1 MLVLITRPVQVHCFP
16 ALVCKSTMTTTPRI
30 PLKINDHIE
39 LLRAVRKSIA
49 CPCFRN
55 DLKIT
60 ELSMYLPEGRRR
72 RYKGK
77 PILPTLVLQTDSSLC
92 LNIRGEVNHQ
102 PQKNTTYITVTGR
115 RIYQKCWD
123 RSVVSSGRRNCM
135 NCKDLKYPIGWP
147 SERLLELMEQ
157 LLTHKRR

>member
-1 MLVLITRPVQVHCFP
+1 
-16 ALVCKSTMTTTPRI
+16 MTTTRRI
-30 PLKINDHIE
+30 PLKINDQIE
-39 LLRAVRKSIA
+39 LLKAVRTSIA

-72 RYKGK
+72 GYKGK

-92 LNIRGEVNHQ
+92 LNIRGEVIHH
-102 PQKNTTYITVTGR
+102 PQKHTTYFTVTSQK
-115 RIYQKCWD
+115 IYKKCLD
-123 RSVVSSGRRNCM
+123 RSVVSSGRRKSM
-135 NCKDLKYPIGWP
+135 NCKDFKYSIGEP
-147 SERLLELMEQ
+147 NERLLWLMEQ

>member
-1 MLVLITRPVQVHCFP
+1 
-16 ALVCKSTMTTTPRI
+16 MTTTPRI

-49 CPCFRN
+49 RPCFRK

-60 ELSMYLPEGRRR
+60 QLSMYLPEGRCR

-92 LNIRGEVNHQ
+92 LNIRGEVIHH
-102 PQKNTTYITVTGR
+102 PQKHTTYFTVTSQK
-115 RIYQKCWD
+115 IYQKCMD
-123 RSVVSSGRRNCM
+123 RSVVSSGRRKCM
-135 NCKDLKYPIGWP
+135 NCKDFKYSIGEP
-147 SERLLELMEQ
+147 NERLLWLMEQ
-157 LLTHKRR
+157 LLTHKRM